1 MSCTAEDAAFILG
14 WDALLP
20 VERTDGP
27 AQALE
32 VHAAAR
38 GQAVCWLR
46 RCFPA
51 ACLGEVEDAWQAA
64 ALDVL
69 EHPARYAAVWL
80 QDGAAGLR
88 RMLTTVAW
96 RALRGHHRRAA
107 HRCERGDLRLAA
119 QMPVSAG
126 QEQYLSLRH
135 ELGPVIAAAVA
146 QFGGSCPAQ
155 LEAAL
160 LERLCGG
167 APDTEVAARH
177 GLRREPLNRARRR
190 VEAELL
196 DGLLGAG
203 A

>member
-20 VERTDGP
+20 IERAEGP
-27 AQALE
+27 AKALE
-32 VHAAAR
+32 VHAAIQKK
-38 GQAVCWLR
+38 GMGWLE

-51 ACLGEVEDAWQAA
+51 AGPGQLEDAWQAA

-69 EHPARYAAVWL
+69 EHPQRYQRAWERDGEAGLARYL
-80 QDGAAGLR
+80 S
-88 RMLTTVAW
+88 TVAW
-96 RALRGHHRRAA
+96 RGLRGALRRKA
-107 HRCERGDLRLAA
+107 HREERGDLRLAA
-119 QMPVSAG
+119 LIPVSGG
-126 QEQYLSLRH
+126 QEHYLSLRH
-135 ELGPVIAAAVA
+135 ELGPVIAAAAA
-146 QFGGSCPAQ
+146 QFGGPGAAQ

-196 DGLLGAG
+196 DGLVGA
-203 A
+203 

>member
-27 AQALE
+27 AKALE
-32 VHAAAR
+32 VHAAVQKTVT
-38 GQAVCWLR
+38 GWLE
-46 RCFPA
+46 RCFPS
-51 ACLGEVEDAWQAA
+51 ACPGQIEDVWQAA

-69 EHPARYAAVWL
+69 EHPQRYQRAWERDGEAGLARYL
-80 QDGAAGLR
+80 S
-88 RMLTTVAW
+88 TVAW
-96 RALRGHHRRAA
+96 RGLRGAHRRKAY
-107 HRCERGDLRLAA
+107 REEQGDLRLAA
-119 QMPVSAG
+119 LIPVSGG
-126 QEQYLSLRH
+126 QEHYLTLRH
-135 ELGPVIAAAVA
+135 ELGPVISAAAA
-146 QFGGSCPAQ
+146 QFGGPCPAQ

-177 GLRREPLNRARRR
+177 GLRREPLNRARRQ

-196 DGLLGAG
+196 DGLLGAC